1 MQKASPGDKLRAF
14 LGAHELP
21 KGADPDLITHQSFG
35 ADNRTFRIHD
45 DDATFLRLYAAAVE
59 SGERLSL
66 CERPLAEGMPLVI
79 DLDIECPL
87 PPGETSMD
95 FRLWAP
101 RDEQDL
107 LSHLFSLCNVLHI
120 EYSKV
125 LALPPEEQLCFTVL
139 ARDKGYAKDGAW
151 KDGLH
156 IQCSGLFAPSVA
168 QDDARPAPAR
178 AKNQLCGGRLGLN
191 PI

>member
-1 MQKASPGDKLRAF
+1 MASPGDKLRAF

-79 DLDIECPL
+79 DLDI
-87 PPGETSMD
+87 
-95 FRLWAP
+95 
-101 RDEQDL
+101 
-107 LSHLFSLCNVLHI
+107 
-120 EYSKV
+120 
-125 LALPPEEQLCFTVL
+125 
-139 ARDKGYAKDGAW
+139 
-151 KDGLH
+151 
-156 IQCSGLFAPSVA
+156 
-168 QDDARPAPAR
+168 
-178 AKNQLCGGRLGLN
+178 
-191 PI
+191 